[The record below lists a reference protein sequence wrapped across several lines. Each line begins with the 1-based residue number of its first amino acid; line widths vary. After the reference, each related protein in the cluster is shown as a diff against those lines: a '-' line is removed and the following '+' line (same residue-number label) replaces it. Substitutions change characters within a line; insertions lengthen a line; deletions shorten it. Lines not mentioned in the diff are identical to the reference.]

1 MFRNDILWL
10 LPALLLALIQ
20 VKLIWP
26 SQPEFDEADT
36 EIKGTNTEYD
46 ILFLIYL
53 QYIAYL
59 LFIMQLF
66 VPIFLISRN
75 FAIIFVLRIIGY
87 LLTTAGF
94 VISLLALKTLGNNWT
109 GMTDYRIKKG
119 QSLIQNGVYKM
130 IRHPIYCAL
139 ILEIM
144 GFEFIANSW
153 LVIILTLGSLII
165 MNKQANKEEELL
177 TKKFGIEY
185 QEYKSRTKKI
195 IPFLY

>member
-26 SQPEFDEADT
+26 CQPEFDEADT
-36 EIKGTNTEYD
+36 EMKGSNSEYD
-46 ILFLIYL
+46 VLVFDYL
-53 QYIAYL
+53 QNVAYV

-66 VPIFLISRN
+66 VPILLISRN
-75 FAIIFVLRIIGY
+75 FAVIFSLKIIGY
-87 LLTTAGF
+87 LLVMAGF
-94 VISLLALKTLGNNWT
+94 IISLFALNTLGNNWT

-119 QSLIQNGVYKM
+119 QVLVQNGVYK
-130 IRHPIYCAL
+130 IVRHPIYLAV
-139 ILEIM
+139 ILEIV
-144 GFEFIANSW
+144 GYEFVANSW
-153 LVIILTLGSLII
+153 FVIILTLCSIVI

-185 QEYKSRTKKI
+185 QKYKSRTKKF